1 MRRKYVSLKTPKA
14 VTPHKVNPT
23 ATPKPKTVRLD
34 DIEHKPILAVDFDNT
49 LTLTEKYP
57 FIDGANEQM
66 VNFLK
71 EHGND
76 FFVILWTCRD
86 GKQLQYALDWCKE
99 QGLHF
104 DAVNENA
111 PWLKA
116 KYHNDPRKIY
126 ADYYI
131 DDHAYTAED
140 FLRVMYR
147 EENLPF

>member
-1 MRRKYVSLKTPKA
+1 MRRKYVSLKTPRA
-14 VTPHKVNPT
+14 VTPHIVKPT
-23 ATPKPKTVRLD
+23 AEPKPKTVRLD

-49 LTLTEKYP
+49 LTLTERYP

-76 FFVILWTCRD
+76 FFVILWTCRTD
-86 GKQLQYALDWCKE
+86 RQLKYALEWCEE
-99 QGLHF
+99 QGIKF

-111 PWLKA
+111 PWLKE

-131 DDHAYTAED
+131 DDRAIVAED
-140 FLRVMYR
+140 FLKVMHY
-147 EENLPF
+147 ET